1 MVMSVH
7 IKLELLATLKRYE
20 PESPDRF
27 PIRSGI
33 TVKELIRIL
42 GIPEYEVN
50 LIFINGTRGSL
61 DAPLTGEERVGL
73 TPPLCGG

>member
-1 MVMSVH
+1 MPIH

-27 PIRSGI
+27 SVRPGM
-33 TVKELIRIL
+33 TVKELIGIL

-50 LIFINGTRGSL
+50 LVFINGARGNL
-61 DAPLTGEERVGL
+61 DSILTGDERVGL
-73 TPPLCGG
+73 FPPLGGG